1 MGSEMTPEEPHPIV
15 LFDGVCNICDASMN
29 WIMARDPGAR
39 FRFAPLQSS
48 VGGTLQRGH
57 GLDPAELGTLVLIDG
72 RRVYRKSGAVLRV
85 LRRLRWPYPLLFA
98 LIAVPPFLR
107 DAVYGW
113 FARRRY
119 GWFGRKDE
127 CMVPSAEVRD
137 RFLVD

>member
-1 MGSEMTPEEPHPIV
+1 MTDSESHPIV
-15 LFDGVCNICDASMN
+15 LFDGVCNFCDASVN
-29 WIMARDPGAR
+29 WIIARDHGAR

-48 VGGTLQRGH
+48 AGEALKRGY
-57 GLDPAELGTLVLIDG
+57 GLDPAELDTLVLIDG
-72 RRVYRKSGAVLRV
+72 RRMYRKSGAVLRV
-85 LRRLRWPYPLLFA
+85 LRRLRWPWPMLFA

-119 GWFGRKDE
+119 GWYGRKDE